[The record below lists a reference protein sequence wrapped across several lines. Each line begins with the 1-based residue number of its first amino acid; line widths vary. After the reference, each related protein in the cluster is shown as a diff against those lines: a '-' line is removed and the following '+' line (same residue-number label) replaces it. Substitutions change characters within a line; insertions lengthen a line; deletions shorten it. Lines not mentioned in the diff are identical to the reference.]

1 MSCEKIVTSV
11 DKSRVVLNYTRSE
24 IIYHI
29 ANDAYIQRQAANVG
43 VDVSDLCADGNID
56 HVERVLRLAFNGI
69 VELLYQATKASLS
82 ELPPASDGDGYEL
95 NEECDCVC
103 DGEKVF
109 SIEMQVGAM
118 SATTINY
125 LYDLIKE
132 VLIGSVIADW
142 LTIVA
147 PDLAT
152 IWQSKVDA
160 AQEEISSAI
169 NRRTRFTRITP
180 HWL

>member
-1 MSCEKIVTSV
+1 MSCESITMSV
-11 DKSRVVLNYTRSE
+11 DKSKVVLNYTRSE

-29 ANDAYIQRQAANVG
+29 ANDAYIQRQAANAG

-56 HVERVLRLAFNGI
+56 HVERVLRLTFNSI
-69 VELLYQATKASLS
+69 IELLYQATKASLS
-82 ELPPASDGDGYEL
+82 ELPPAADGDGYEL

-142 LTIVA
+142 LSIVA

-152 IWQSKVDA
+152 IWQGKVES

>member
-11 DKSRVVLNYTRSE
+11 DKSKVVLNYTRSE

-29 ANDAYIQRQAANVG
+29 ANDSYIQRQAANVG

-56 HVERVLRLAFNGI
+56 HVERVLRLTFNGI

-82 ELPPASDGDGYEL
+82 ELPPAADGDGYEL
-95 NEECDCVC
+95 QEECDCVC

-152 IWQSKVDA
+152 IWQSKVNA

>member
-56 HVERVLRLAFNGI
+56 HVERVLRLTFNGI

-160 AQEEISSAI
+160 AQEEVSSAI

>member
-56 HVERVLRLAFNGI
+56 HVERVLRLTFNGI

-82 ELPPASDGDGYEL
+82 ELPPAADGDGYEL

>member
-82 ELPPASDGDGYEL
+82 ELSPASDGDGYEL

>member
-1 MSCEKIVTSV
+1 MSCESIVMSV
-11 DKSRVVLNYTRSE
+11 DKSKVVLNYTRSE

-29 ANDAYIQRQAANVG
+29 ANDAFIQRQAANVG

-56 HVERVLRLAFNGI
+56 HVERVLRLTFNGI

-82 ELPPASDGDGYEL
+82 ELPPAADGDGYEL
-95 NEECDCVC
+95 QDECGCEC

-142 LTIVA
+142 LSIVA

-152 IWQSKVDA
+152 IWQSKVEA

>member
-1 MSCEKIVTSV
+1 MSCEKRVTSV
-11 DKSRVVLNYTRSE
+11 DKSKVVLNYTRSE

-56 HVERVLRLAFNGI
+56 HVERVLRLTFNGI

-82 ELPPASDGDGYEL
+82 ELPPAADGDGYEL
-95 NEECDCVC
+95 QEECDCDC

-152 IWQSKVDA
+152 IWQSKVYA
-160 AQEEISSAI
+160 AQEEVSSAI

>member
-11 DKSRVVLNYTRSE
+11 DKSKVVLNYTRSE

-56 HVERVLRLAFNGI
+56 HVERVLRLTFNGI

-82 ELPPASDGDGYEL
+82 ELPPAADGDGYEL

-160 AQEEISSAI
+160 AQEEVSSAI

>member
-1 MSCEKIVTSV
+1 MSCEKIITSV
-11 DKSRVVLNYTRSE
+11 DKSKVVLNYTRSE

-56 HVERVLRLAFNGI
+56 HIERVLRLTFNGI

-82 ELPPASDGDGYEL
+82 ELPPAADGDGYEL
-95 NEECDCVC
+95 NEECNCEC

-132 VLIGSVIADW
+132 ALIASVIADW

-147 PDLAT
+147 PDLST
-152 IWQSKVDA
+152 IWQSKVES

-169 NRRTRFTRITP
+169 NRRVRFARITP

>member
-1 MSCEKIVTSV
+1 MSCESIVTSV
-11 DKSRVVLNYTRSE
+11 DKSKVVLNYTRSE

-29 ANDAYIQRQAANVG
+29 ANDAFIQRQATNVG

-56 HVERVLRLAFNGI
+56 HVERVLRLTSNGI

-82 ELPPASDGDGYEL
+82 ELPPAADGGGYEL
-95 NEECDCVC
+95 QEECECDC

-109 SIEMQVGAM
+109 AIEMQVGDM
-118 SATTINY
+118 SATTIRY
-125 LYDLIKE
+125 MYDLIKE

-142 LTIVA
+142 LSIVA

-152 IWQSKVDA
+152 IWQSKVEA
-160 AQEEISSAI
+160 AQEEIASAI

>member
-1 MSCEKIVTSV
+1 MSCESITMSV
-11 DKSRVVLNYTRSE
+11 DKSKVVLNYTRSE

-56 HVERVLRLAFNGI
+56 HVERVLRLTFNGI

-82 ELPPASDGDGYEL
+82 ELPPAADGDGYEL
-95 NEECDCVC
+95 QDECECMC

-142 LTIVA
+142 LSIVA
-147 PDLAT
+147 PDLST
-152 IWQSKVDA
+152 IWQGKVEA

-169 NRRTRFTRITP
+169 NRRVRFTRITP

>member
-56 HVERVLRLAFNGI
+56 HVERVLRLTFNGI

-82 ELPPASDGDGYEL
+82 ELPPAADGDGYEL

-160 AQEEISSAI
+160 AQEEVSSAI

>member
-56 HVERVLRLAFNGI
+56 HVERVLRLTFNGI

>member
-11 DKSRVVLNYTRSE
+11 DKSKVVLNYTRSE

-56 HVERVLRLAFNGI
+56 HVERVLRLTFNGI

>member
-11 DKSRVVLNYTRSE
+11 DKSKVVLNYTRSE

-29 ANDAYIQRQAANVG
+29 ANDAFIQRQAANVG

-56 HVERVLRLAFNGI
+56 HVERVLRLTFNGI

-82 ELPPASDGDGYEL
+82 KLPPASDGDGYEL

>member
-1 MSCEKIVTSV
+1 MSCESIVTSV

-56 HVERVLRLAFNGI
+56 HVERVLRLTFNGI

-82 ELPPASDGDGYEL
+82 ELPPAADGDGCEL
-95 NEECDCVC
+95 QEECECDC

-118 SATTINY
+118 SATTIIY

-142 LTIVA
+142 LSIVA

-152 IWQSKVDA
+152 IWQGKVDA

>member
-11 DKSRVVLNYTRSE
+11 DKSKVVLNYTRSE

-56 HVERVLRLAFNGI
+56 HVERVLRLTFNGI

-82 ELPPASDGDGYEL
+82 ELPPAADEDGYEL
-95 NEECDCVC
+95 QEECDCLC

>member
-1 MSCEKIVTSV
+1 MSCEKIITSV
-11 DKSRVVLNYTRSE
+11 DKSKVVLNYTRSE

-29 ANDAYIQRQAANVG
+29 ANDAFIQRQATNVG

-56 HVERVLRLAFNGI
+56 HVERVLRLTSNGI

-82 ELPPASDGDGYEL
+82 ELPPDADEGAYEL
-95 NEECDCVC
+95 QEECECDC

-109 SIEMQVGAM
+109 AIEMQVGDM
-118 SATTINY
+118 SATTIRY

-142 LTIVA
+142 LSIVA

-152 IWQSKVDA
+152 IWQSKVEA

-169 NRRTRFTRITP
+169 NRRARFTRITP